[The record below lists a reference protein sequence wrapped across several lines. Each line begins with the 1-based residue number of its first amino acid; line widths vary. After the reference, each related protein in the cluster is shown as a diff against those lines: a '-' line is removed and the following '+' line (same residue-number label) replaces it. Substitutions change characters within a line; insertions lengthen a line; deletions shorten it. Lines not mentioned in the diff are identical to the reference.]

1 MGNQQSTLNEPFEQI
16 SVCDTAC
23 QRQKQLDGLL
33 TTMHNTENKNPEEYE
48 KARISYYTLK
58 DGQEWLV
65 KEKDRLAKQEVEP
78 ILKTIDTKYEYL
90 QKKVRDKKEQ
100 EDLINSLK
108 LQEVGDEEESRHI
121 NNELMKEKDKVGV
134 AQRLSLFKTP
144 SLLTIMP
151 YWLSTTLDII
161 ISILSLF
168 IAYSLFN
175 KFRTNTVS

>member
-33 TTMHNTENKNPEEYE
+33 TTMNNTEKTNPVEYE
-48 KARISYYTLK
+48 KARVSYYTLK

-65 KEKDRLAKQEVEP
+65 KEKDRLAKEEVEP
-78 ILKTIDTKYEYL
+78 ILKNIDTKYEYL
-90 QKKVRDKKEQ
+90 QKKVKDKKQQ

-108 LQEVGDEEESRHI
+108 LQEVGDEEETRYI
-121 NNELMKEKDKVGV
+121 NNQLMKEKDKVGV
-134 AQRLSLFKTP
+134 AQRLSLFNTSS
-144 SLLTIMP
+144 SLNVMP
-151 YWLSTTLDII
+151 YWLSTTLDITI
-161 ISILSLF
+161 ALLSLF